1 MHLWRQKLLVETSC
15 QIQGKHDL
23 NGAKAR
29 FNMNIRPWNG
39 KLLTMPTIITA
50 VITSYE
56 LWPSHPLSVTIQMQY
71 TCNAYVTSYWI
82 STLRDY
88 GHSGKSKIYVG
99 IITFFFRRQKWQ
111 LKPIFSS
118 AVFRSQCC
126 RDCSAGRNAVGG
138 RKFTRRAV
146 SIFSVFI
153 PRPRNWKIKEKSTV
167 LTLERC

>member
-39 KLLTMPTIITA
+39 KLLTVPTIITA

-56 LWPSHPLSVTIQMQY
+56 LWPSHPLSVIIQMQY

-88 GHSGKSKIYVG
+88 GHYGKSKIYVG
-99 IITFFFRRQKWQ
+99 IITFFFFGDKSDSLNRFSVALSSAHNVVETARQGGMPLEEENLPEGQ
-111 LKPIFSS
+111 FQSFPFSS
-118 AVFRSQCC
+118 HGHVI
-126 RDCSAGRNAVGG
+126 GR
-138 RKFTRRAV
+138 
-146 SIFSVFI
+146 
-153 PRPRNWKIKEKSTV
+153 
-167 LTLERC
+167 